1 MSNFSA
7 NFATRTEF
15 KNYTGKKFE
24 NNYVVASDIGYS
36 SVKFICNNKYG
47 CFPAFAKEIDEKYL
61 NDNDESVI
69 GLKDHST
76 GKTWLVGEEA
86 IQSRDT
92 RERSEND
99 SIMCNRARTGTEMY
113 KIIAITSIAIALVP
127 IEGSATNYE
136 AKDKIIVQAGLPHDI
151 MNTDKYIAK
160 KAFATAKNAKY
171 TLTYKCKTY
180 HFTLNIPEDNVFIM
194 SQPQGSFFSA
204 TTNHVAN
211 TQNSIKDLGTNSLIF
226 DPGFGTLDI
235 FPMRGSSVQTG
246 QTFRNVGMMRV
257 FELTVDKINKKYITS
272 YSLDDLLKVLKQGY
286 FLRNSSTEVDEYGIP
301 KLEKLQFDN
310 ELKEAC
316 KEVFFMAMKEVVT
329 HVPDLHDYRYII
341 VTGGTG
347 DAWSKYLQEFQTKRL
362 PNTKIIFANHN
373 SDFLPLIYS
382 NVRGYFLART
392 ANLKLKSKKNKAKK

>member
-1 MSNFSA
+1 
-7 NFATRTEF
+7 
-15 KNYTGKKFE
+15 
-24 NNYVVASDIGYS
+24 
-36 SVKFICNNKYG
+36 
-47 CFPAFAKEIDEKYL
+47 
-61 NDNDESVI
+61 
-69 GLKDHST
+69 
-76 GKTWLVGEEA
+76 
-86 IQSRDT
+86 
-92 RERSEND
+92 
-99 SIMCNRARTGTEMY
+99 
-113 KIIAITSIAIALVP
+113 
-127 IEGSATNYE
+127 
-136 AKDKIIVQAGLPHDI
+136 
-151 MNTDKYIAK
+151 
-160 KAFATAKNAKY
+160 
-171 TLTYKCKTY
+171 
-180 HFTLNIPEDNVFIM
+180 
-194 SQPQGSFFSA
+194 
-204 TTNHVAN
+204 
-211 TQNSIKDLGTNSLIF
+211 
-226 DPGFGTLDI
+226 
-235 FPMRGSSVQTG
+235 MRGSSVQTG